1 MSIKLVS
8 FKLCPFVQRAVI
20 LLEEKAV
27 AYTLEYIELEDP
39 PEWFRQRSPFGKV
52 PLMLVDDEVLF
63 ESAVILDY
71 LDEVYPPRLHPQSP
85 LRRAQH
91 KAWIEYGSGLLMQ
104 QHTVGMAADEDSFT
118 EALGELN
125 DLLDRLRMPLQQGLF
140 GGDHPYCLVDA
151 AYAPFFMR
159 MEIQAAVRPEIAAS
173 VAPSVAAW
181 SGQLLTRPSLKRS
194 VVEDFTA
201 RYFRF
206 LKQKGSWLA
215 NQSRTPD

>member
-1 MSIKLVS
+1 VTQLGVAALDKGWPLPAPAGSALGVRLDLSHACSPECINIYGPVS
-8 FKLCPFVQRAVI
+8 
-20 LLEEKAV
+20 
-27 AYTLEYIELEDP
+27 
-39 PEWFRQRSPFGKV
+39 
-52 PLMLVDDEVLF
+52 
-63 ESAVILDY
+63 
-71 LDEVYPPRLHPQSP
+71 
-85 LRRAQH
+85 

-104 QHTVGMAADEDSFT
+104 QHAVGMAADEDSFT

-125 DLLDRLRMPLQQGLF
+125 DLLDRLRTPLQQGLF

-159 MEIQAAVRPEIAAS
+159 MEIQAAVRPEITAA

-206 LKQKGSWLA
+206 LQQKGSWLA
-215 NQSRTPD
+215 NQPRTPD